1 MVLEYKGYRTKI
13 EFDREDNIFYGK
25 IEGIRDFVNFH
36 TDDCL
41 KIEEKFHDAVDDYLE
56 FCREIEKDPEVI
68 NWYT

>member
-1 MVLEYKGYRTKI
+1 MILEYKGYRTKI

-41 KIEEKFHDAVDDYLE
+41 KIEEKFYDAVDDYLE
-56 FCREIEKDPEVI
+56 FCREIEKEPEVI
-68 NWYT
+68 N